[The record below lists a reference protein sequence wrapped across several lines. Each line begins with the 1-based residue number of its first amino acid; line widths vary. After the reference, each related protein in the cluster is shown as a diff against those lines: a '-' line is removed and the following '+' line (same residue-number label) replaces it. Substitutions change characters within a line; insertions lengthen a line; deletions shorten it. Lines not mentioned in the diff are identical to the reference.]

1 MVASGVFPGRF
12 PRSSFSSAYLLQ
24 RKWNNHIRE
33 HSVNNGT
40 RVLLLHGGRERERER
55 KKKERRKGT
64 RPPPPSAK
72 AAAAAALVVCKK
84 KSARERERER
94 ERKTSHRIDIS
105 NGISRF
111 HKMYLVICPVVSNL
125 FSLRSTYM
133 AAVLYIPDPLL
144 SRRSARKKNRRT
156 LKGEF

>member
-1 MVASGVFPGRF
+1 MVHESYYSTG
-12 PRSSFSSAYLLQ
+12 
-24 RKWNNHIRE
+24 E
-33 HSVNNGT
+33 
-40 RVLLLHGGRERERER
+40 ERER
-55 KKKERRKGT
+55 KKKRAKKNETTTTEREGGGGGGARG
-64 RPPPPSAK
+64 
-72 AAAAAALVVCKK
+72 VQK

-94 ERKTSHRIDIS
+94 EKDVASHRHLEWHIAC
-105 NGISRF
+105 F

>member
-1 MVASGVFPGRF
+1 MVHESYYSTG
-12 PRSSFSSAYLLQ
+12 
-24 RKWNNHIRE
+24 E
-33 HSVNNGT
+33 
-40 RVLLLHGGRERERER
+40 ERER
-55 KKKERRKGT
+55 KKKRAKRNETTTTEREGGGGGGARG
-64 RPPPPSAK
+64 
-72 AAAAAALVVCKK
+72 VQKK
-84 KSARERERER
+84 KRARERER

-144 SRRSARKKNRRT
+144 SRAARERRT
-156 LKGEF
+156 EER

>member
-40 RVLLLHGGRERERER
+40 RVLLLHGGREREREK

-72 AAAAAALVVCKK
+72 AAAALVVCKK
-84 KSARERERER
+84 KARERERER

-144 SRRSARKKNRRT
+144 SRAARERRT
-156 LKGEF
+156 EER

>member
-24 RKWNNHIRE
+24 RKSNNHIRE

-40 RVLLLHGGRERERER
+40 RVLLLHGGRERE
-55 KKKERRKGT
+55 KKKRAKRNETTTTEREGGGGGARG
-64 RPPPPSAK
+64 
-72 AAAAAALVVCKK
+72 VQKK
-84 KSARERERER
+84 KHERER

-111 HKMYLVICPVVSNL
+111 HDVPRN
-125 FSLRSTYM
+125 
-133 AAVLYIPDPLL
+133 L
-144 SRRSARKKNRRT
+144 SRRQ
-156 LKGEF
+156 

>member
-1 MVASGVFPGRF
+1 MVHESYYSTG
-12 PRSSFSSAYLLQ
+12 
-24 RKWNNHIRE
+24 E
-33 HSVNNGT
+33 
-40 RVLLLHGGRERERER
+40 ERER
-55 KKKERRKGT
+55 KKKRAKRNETTTTTEREGGGGARG
-64 RPPPPSAK
+64 
-72 AAAAAALVVCKK
+72 VQK

>member
-1 MVASGVFPGRF
+1 MVHESYYSTG
-12 PRSSFSSAYLLQ
+12 
-24 RKWNNHIRE
+24 E
-33 HSVNNGT
+33 E
-40 RVLLLHGGRERERER
+40 RERERE

-84 KSARERERER
+84 KSARERERERER